1 MLPQFLVNPELLVGK
16 RIQHSV
22 REEGSEEVNWQ
33 AGKVISI
40 DKVKQNSKRTT
51 SIVKYDDEPDQN
63 WSFPLIVD
71 FAKGDVIITS

>member
-1 MLPQFLVNPELLVGK
+1 MLPQVLVHPELLVGK

-40 DKVKQNSKRTT
+40 DKVNQNSKRTT

-71 FAKGDVIITS
+71 FAKGDVTITS